1 MDTEKQIEFDK
12 IKMIW
17 SELAVTGKAKESIK
31 EAGVYLAE
39 RELGKQLRD
48 TTDSRDMIEKLGT
61 PPLQNVD
68 EIREIMQIAEK
79 GNCLTPHQLER
90 VERVLAA
97 VSRLK
102 DYLKRGKMYE
112 NQLAYYEEDL
122 DAVEEVR
129 EEIGRQIR

>member
-102 DYLKRGKMYE
+102 DYLKRGKM
-112 NQLAYYEEDL
+112 
-122 DAVEEVR
+122 
-129 EEIGRQIR
+129 

>member
-48 TTDSRDMIEKLGT
+48 TTDSR
-61 PPLQNVD
+61 
-68 EIREIMQIAEK
+68 
-79 GNCLTPHQLER
+79 
-90 VERVLAA
+90 
-97 VSRLK
+97 
-102 DYLKRGKMYE
+102 
-112 NQLAYYEEDL
+112 
-122 DAVEEVR
+122 
-129 EEIGRQIR
+129 